1 MDAPAQTALWRRPLR
16 GAAAANAFLLLGAVA
31 TGVYFVLPERPQA
44 VWYVLIG
51 AAAVVALVV
60 GPRLYLTSDRLP
72 WYLFA
77 AGVGCW
83 VAGDAIFDYYD
94 VQLGREPPL
103 PSVADI
109 LYLAGY
115 PLLVA
120 GVIVLLRKLGVIAG
134 RIALV
139 DAAIVFVGL
148 GLVQWIFVVDPY
160 THETGLT
167 LNERVFGGAY
177 PAMDVLLLAAFAQL
191 VVSPAW
197 RLPSYQLLIASF
209 LSVLV
214 ADELYAHYVET
225 YELGSWIDVFFLLG
239 YVLVGAA
246 ALHPSMATIVPRDR
260 RAAPRLSTARFL
272 LLSSAFFA
280 VPLTL
285 LVERG
290 LGHRIHATLLGLGGV
305 VLAGLVLLRLVGLVR
320 NEERARRAERQ
331 VRREAENAQR
341 LLAEQNRELSELD
354 RLKDEFISLVSH
366 DLRTPLTS
374 IVGYVDLILDDPALS
389 DEHRQYLTIVA
400 RNTDRLHRLV
410 DDLLFAAR
418 LQAGRLELALA
429 EVDLVD
435 VARHTVETLRPRA
448 KAAGVDLALELAPE
462 LNGGIP
468 VVGEASRLAQLL
480 DNLVSNAVKFTPD
493 GGRVSVRVTRRPDRA
508 VLEVVDS
515 GMGIPAD
522 EVNRLFERFFRSSTV
537 SERQIEGTGLG
548 LYITKAI
555 VEAHRGRITVD
566 SEEGAGTTFRVE
578 LPLPEAG

>member
-1 MDAPAQTALWRRPLR
+1 LR
-16 GAAAANAFLLLGAVA
+16 
-31 TGVYFVLPERPQA
+31 
-44 VWYVLIG
+44 
-51 AAAVVALVV
+51 
-60 GPRLYLTSDRLP
+60 
-72 WYLFA
+72 
-77 AGVGCW
+77 
-83 VAGDAIFDYYD
+83 
-94 VQLGREPPL
+94 
-103 PSVADI
+103 
-109 LYLAGY
+109 
-115 PLLVA
+115 
-120 GVIVLLRKLGVIAG
+120 
-134 RIALV
+134 
-139 DAAIVFVGL
+139 
-148 GLVQWIFVVDPY
+148 
-160 THETGLT
+160 
-167 LNERVFGGAY
+167 
-177 PAMDVLLLAAFAQL
+177 
-191 VVSPAW
+191 
-197 RLPSYQLLIASF
+197 
-209 LSVLV
+209 
-214 ADELYAHYVET
+214 
-225 YELGSWIDVFFLLG
+225 
-239 YVLVGAA
+239 
-246 ALHPSMATIVPRDR
+246 
-260 RAAPRLSTARFL
+260 
-272 LLSSAFFA
+272 
-280 VPLTL
+280 
-285 LVERG
+285 
-290 LGHRIHATLLGLGGV
+290 
-305 VLAGLVLLRLVGLVR
+305 
-320 NEERARRAERQ
+320 
-331 VRREAENAQR
+331 
-341 LLAEQNRELSELD
+341 ELD
-354 RLKDEFISLVSH
+354 RLKDEFVSLVSH

-374 IVGYVDLILDDPALS
+374 IVGYVDLILDDPSLS

-493 GGRVSVRVTRRPDRA
+493 GGRVSVRVARRPDRA

-555 VEAHRGRITVD
+555 VEAHRGRITVE